1 MRRQRLPRGSVRR
14 RRDVIA
20 RAVTLLAVEA
30 HVGRV
35 ARATVPGRQV
45 SADRAETRGSAFSP
59 APQGRPCVART
70 CPHTP
75 RRRAVKGWTW

>member
-1 MRRQRLPRGSVRR
+1 MRQQRLPRGSVRR

-45 SADRAETRGSAFSP
+45 SADCAGTCGPTFSP
-59 APQGRPCVART
+59 ARRLPCVPRGRPHKARL
-70 CPHTP
+70 
-75 RRRAVKGWTW
+75 RAVKGRLQ

>member
-45 SADRAETRGSAFSP
+45 SADCAGTRGPTFSP
-59 APQGRPCVART
+59 ARRPPCVPPGP
-70 CPHTP
+70 PHTS
-75 RRRAVKGWTW
+75 RGGAVKGWAP